1 MAPKAKAKAK
11 GAMRRPAGLRQ
22 GRRRPAIREEGDGG
36 EAEVRAVEKLKDV
49 DPRNLVQLGSIHLS
63 DALYYGRQV
72 QVAGKLQGVREED
85 GEWFT
90 DMVVS
95 GTKDDELLRELTG
108 DPKRRLS
115 VHLCGNGCTGVL
127 TDPKLIHGRTY
138 EKVDTAKVPW
148 FTNLVQVAGGA
159 LSEDEMAKLREEQ
172 RVRERE
178 RSPRQRER
186 EADGGRKDLKEKK
199 RKRRKE
205 AEGEGRR
212 EDSPRGGGAELEI
225 GQVELKVVYRG
236 TGIDPNP
243 KRRKKIL
250 KKARKLSGRKKKKKR
265 TSSSATGGSSSSSS
279 TSSSS
284 AIGGS
289 ARIFEEESRLGQIW
303 KKCPGA
309 LTAGALQEGRS
320 NLMSQADTLWNIAEG
335 ELPPIF
341 TQYVRQQIIGPRSVS
356 PAIHQELLTVGQALD
371 HLLLGKIAGC
381 ADILS
386 QRLKS
391 LESLVRG
398 NHYSVGR
405 QLELIKADTLG
416 IAANSEALAAA
427 KRAREEDKLRSLVAS
442 PMGSKGNEPYY
453 AGKAGR
459 KGKDGKSTGKGRS
472 EEGGKGKGGEG
483 RKDEPKG
490 SATKR

>member
-1 MAPKAKAKAK
+1 
-11 GAMRRPAGLRQ
+11 
-22 GRRRPAIREEGDGG
+22 
-36 EAEVRAVEKLKDV
+36 
-49 DPRNLVQLGSIHLS
+49 
-63 DALYYGRQV
+63 
-72 QVAGKLQGVREED
+72 
-85 GEWFT
+85 
-90 DMVVS
+90 
-95 GTKDDELLRELTG
+95 
-108 DPKRRLS
+108 
-115 VHLCGNGCTGVL
+115 
-127 TDPKLIHGRTY
+127 
-138 EKVDTAKVPW
+138 
-148 FTNLVQVAGGA
+148 
-159 LSEDEMAKLREEQ
+159 
-172 RVRERE
+172 
-178 RSPRQRER
+178 
-186 EADGGRKDLKEKK
+186 
-199 RKRRKE
+199 
-205 AEGEGRR
+205 
-212 EDSPRGGGAELEI
+212 
-225 GQVELKVVYRG
+225 
-236 TGIDPNP
+236 
-243 KRRKKIL
+243 
-250 KKARKLSGRKKKKKR
+250 
-265 TSSSATGGSSSSSS
+265 
-279 TSSSS
+279 
-284 AIGGS
+284 
-289 ARIFEEESRLGQIW
+289 
-303 KKCPGA
+303 
-309 LTAGALQEGRS
+309 
-320 NLMSQADTLWNIAEG
+320 MSQAGTLWNIAEG